1 LDSATDCKLVNINID
16 LCPYKDYLG
25 SKPSVAAWIGEFMNR
40 RTRYQQGSVQ
50 REKRQSGPDVWIFRW
65 REPGTDG
72 VSKQRKAIV
81 GSVTTLTTEASA
93 LKAAHALRIDAN
105 QQTPQ
110 AEGGP
115 GTIAELIAHY
125 RLKELVGENQGRKA
139 FSTRSAYECYLKL
152 WILPRWG
159 NHRLDQIK
167 PVAVEEWLDSIE
179 RARGTRAKIRN
190 LMSAIFHH
198 AMRYEWVGNNPIKLV
213 RQSAKREKVPDVL
226 DLAEL
231 QLLLSKLSVRERTV
245 ALLDAATGLRVSE
258 LLALRW
264 SDVDFENLELNV
276 TRAIWHQVVGDC
288 KTEASAKP
296 VPMDDYM
303 AEDLMR
309 WRRQSPYPMDDD
321 WVFASP
327 TMGGKQPY
335 WPDNLMKRYIK
346 PVARK
351 AGITKNIGWHTF
363 RHSFGTLLKANGED
377 IKTVQELL
385 RHANSR
391 ITLDVYTQAV
401 TSNKRAAQSKVVR
414 MMVPNAGTLSANVGT
429 MDSGKIAVNA
439 RY

>member
-1 LDSATDCKLVNINID
+1 MERST
-16 LCPYKDYLG
+16 
-25 SKPSVAAWIGEFMNR
+25 R

-65 REPGTDG
+65 REPGSDG
-72 VSKQRKAIV
+72 ISRQRKAIV
-81 GSVTTLTTEASA
+81 GTVTTLTTEASA

-115 GTIAELIAHY
+115 STIAELIAHY
-125 RLKELVGENQGRKA
+125 RLKELVGDDQGRKA
-139 FSTRSAYECYLKL
+139 FSTRAAYECYFKT
-152 WILPRWG
+152 WIIPRWG
-159 NHRLDQIK
+159 DHRLDQVK
-167 PVAVEEWLDSIE
+167 PVAVEEWLGGIK
-179 RARGTRAKIRN
+179 RAKGTKAKIRN
-190 LMSAIFHH
+190 LMSALFHH
-198 AMRYEWVGNNPIKLV
+198 AMRYEWVDRNPIKLV
-213 RQSAKREKVPDVL
+213 RQSAKREKVPDIL
-226 DLAEL
+226 ELSEL
-231 QLLLSKLSVRERTV
+231 QLLLSKLSVRERTL

-264 SDVDFENLELNV
+264 DDIDFENLEIRV
-276 TRAIWHQVVGDC
+276 TEAIWHQVVGDC

-296 VPMDDYM
+296 VPMDIYM
-303 AEDLMR
+303 AEDLLR
-309 WRRQSPYPMDDD
+309 WRRLSPYPMASD

-327 TMGGKQPY
+327 TMKGKQPY

-351 AGITKNIGWHTF
+351 AGINKNIGWHTF

-377 IKTVQELL
+377 VKTVQELL

-401 TSNKRAAQSKVVR
+401 NSHKRAAQSKVVR
-414 MMVPNAGTLSANVGT
+414 MMVPDQGESRAEVNPQ
-429 MDSGKIAVNA
+429 IAV
-439 RY
+439 